1 MPFDNP
7 IFAMRPIPP
16 SLPPLADLLAPLLAA
31 LLALLLAA
39 LLALLLAALLAAAP
53 AAADDR
59 DCDERH
65 LTDSVRADIHPRD
78 AADETS
84 ASDGFFSSRA
94 QEREWLS
101 AMSARLVR
109 ILPRDSI
116 LRDDKTRL
124 AFLRTVHYEASRAG
138 LDVQK
143 MLAIMHVESAF
154 RKYAISSAGA
164 RGYMQVMPFWVD
176 TIGDRET
183 HNLFALR
190 TNLRYGAAIF
200 RCYLDIEKGDYYL
213 ALGRY
218 NGSRGKAKYPRQ
230 VFAKEEKYWRWNG
243 E

>member
-1 MPFDNP
+1 MR
-7 IFAMRPIPP
+7 IF
-16 SLPPLADLLAPLLAA
+16 PLLAA
-31 LLALLLAA
+31 LLT
-39 LLALLLAALLAAAP
+39 AAAP
-53 AAADDR
+53 AALTAPAALADDR
-59 DCDERH
+59 DCDEKH
-65 LTDSVRADIHPRD
+65 LTDSVRIDLQSNSGE
-78 AADETS
+78 DENPAKS
-84 ASDGFFSSRA
+84 NFFASREEGRA
-94 QEREWLS
+94 WLA
-101 AMSARLVR
+101 AMSARLER

-116 LRDDKTRL
+116 LRDEKTRL
-124 AFLRTVHYEASRAG
+124 DFLRTVHYEASRAG

-176 TIGDRET
+176 TIGDKRK

-218 NGSRGKAKYPRQ
+218 NGSRGKAKYPRA
-230 VFAKEEKYWRWNG
+230 VFAKEEQYWQWNG
-243 E
+243 R